1 MPHPDAPFARRPVS
15 QAMVCWCVLP
25 QVDNDQELFMVYRKE
40 VTPPPRARDGAEHA
54 PAEYEGGYEGY
65 EGGAAGDEP

>member
-1 MPHPDAPFARRPVS
+1 MS

-40 VTPPPRARDGAEHA
+40 GAC
-54 PAEYEGGYEGY
+54 PV
-65 EGGAAGDEP
+65 PWQILKCIR